1 MTTSMIANARVWN
14 AVVFPS
20 VMKCIPND
28 PSPLYCLSVR
38 TAMSVRTASVR
49 IFNEHTRLW
58 FSVRAIYLS
67 VRAIYHWLPNH
78 PDEREEC

>member
-1 MTTSMIANARVWN
+1 MTTIMIANARVWN

-58 FSVRAIYLS
+58 FSVRAIY
-67 VRAIYHWLPNH
+67 HWLPNH

>member
-58 FSVRAIYLS
+58 FSVRAIY
-67 VRAIYHWLPNH
+67 HWLPNH